1 MSLEIVERSSGYW
14 IVDKSGI
21 VCNEPFIDLSDAISQ
36 LNEMETSEE
45 LMKSTK
51 TLLIDDAI
59 KIMREHNFEP
69 YVVWSKGTGELLI
82 DLVNQEVICRVDDD
96 GRVKT
101 KAMLEWMG
109 Y

>member
-1 MSLEIVERSSGYW
+1 MIART
-14 IVDKSGI
+14 
-21 VCNEPFIDLSDAISQ
+21 A
-36 LNEMETSEE
+36 EE
-45 LMKSTK
+45 LMEHSK
-51 TLLIDDAI
+51 TMLIHDAT

-69 YVVWSKGTGELLI
+69 YVVWGRETGELLV